1 MIGLVI
7 KSTGK
12 NSLVKA
18 ENKVYKCTLRGNF
31 RLENNFSKPIV
42 SGDLVKIEIVNNEN
56 GIITEIFER
65 ENLFIKKSLKDNKA
79 HVVGSNIDQILIICS
94 FKKPYTKLIFID
106 KCISAANF
114 YNIKPIIVFNKIDLL
129 NPEEV
134 NKLKEIEKKYSSIG
148 INFCKISA
156 TDRFNLEVLNK
167 LLKNKKTLFIGNSGV
182 GKSTIIN
189 LISKSNQKIDSLS
202 SKTGRGKQTTTFSE
216 IFEIDSKSLIVDS
229 PGFKDF
235 YFYDIEKEDVK
246 YLFKEFIEI
255 QKNCKFNNCLH
266 LNEPDCEIKKNI
278 GNKIWSKRFSSY
290 LSIIKELS

>member
-18 ENKVYKCTLRGNF
+18 KNKVYKCTLRGNF
-31 RLENNFSKPIV
+31 RLENNFSNPIV
-42 SGDLVKIEIVNNEN
+42 SGDLVKIEIDNNEN

-79 HVVGSNIDQILIICS
+79 HVIGSNIDQILIICS

-246 YLFKEFIEI
+246 YLFKEFIDI
-255 QKNCKFNNCLH
+255 QKKCKFNNCLH
-266 LNEPDCEIKKNI
+266 LNEPNCEIKKNI

>member
-18 ENKVYKCTLRGNF
+18 KNKVYKCTLRGNF
-31 RLENNFSKPIV
+31 RLENNFSNPVV

-156 TDRFNLEVLNK
+156 TEKFNLEVLNK

-266 LNEPDCEIKKNI
+266 LNEPNCEIKKNI

>member
-18 ENKVYKCTLRGNF
+18 KNKVYKCTLRGNF
-31 RLENNFSKPIV
+31 RLENNFSNPIV
-42 SGDLVKIEIVNNEN
+42 SGDLVKIEIDNNEN

-79 HVVGSNIDQILIICS
+79 HVIGSNIDQILIICS

-129 NPEEV
+129 KPEEI

-156 TDRFNLEVLNK
+156 IDKFNLEVLNK

-266 LNEPDCEIKKNI
+266 LNEPNCEIKKNI

>member
-18 ENKVYKCTLRGNF
+18 KNKVYKCTLRGNF
-31 RLENNFSKPIV
+31 RLENNFSNPIV
-42 SGDLVKIEIVNNEN
+42 SGDLVKIEIVNNEI

-156 TDRFNLEVLNK
+156 TDRFNLEVVNK

-266 LNEPDCEIKKNI
+266 LNEPNCEIKKNI

>member
-18 ENKVYKCTLRGNF
+18 KNKVYKCTLRGNF
-31 RLENNFSKPIV
+31 RLENNFSNPIV

-156 TDRFNLEVLNK
+156 TDRFNLEVVNK

>member
-18 ENKVYKCTLRGNF
+18 KNKVYKCTLRGNF
-31 RLENNFSKPIV
+31 RLENNFSNPIV
-42 SGDLVKIEIVNNEN
+42 SGDFVKIEIDNNEN

-79 HVVGSNIDQILIICS
+79 HVIGSNIDQILIICS

-156 TDRFNLEVLNK
+156 TDRFNLEVVNK

-266 LNEPDCEIKKNI
+266 LNEPNCEIKKNI

>member
-18 ENKVYKCTLRGNF
+18 KNKVYKCTLRGNF
-31 RLENNFSKPIV
+31 RLENNFSNPIV

-255 QKNCKFNNCLH
+255 QKKCKFNNCLH
-266 LNEPDCEIKKNI
+266 LNEPNCEIKKNI

>member
-18 ENKVYKCTLRGNF
+18 KDKVYKCTLRGNF
-31 RLENNFSKPIV
+31 RLENNFSNPIV

-129 NPEEV
+129 KPEEI

-156 TDRFNLEVLNK
+156 TNKFNLEVLNK

-202 SKTGRGKQTTTFSE
+202 SKTERGKQTTTFSE

-266 LNEPDCEIKKNI
+266 LNEPNCEIKKNI

>member
-18 ENKVYKCTLRGNF
+18 KNKVYKCTLRGNF
-31 RLENNFSKPIV
+31 RLENNFSNPIV

-65 ENLFIKKSLKDNKA
+65 ENLFIKKSLKDNEA

-156 TDRFNLEVLNK
+156 IDKFNLEVLNK

-266 LNEPDCEIKKNI
+266 LNEPNCEIKKNI

>member
-18 ENKVYKCTLRGNF
+18 KNKVYKCTLRGNF
-31 RLENNFSKPIV
+31 RLENNFSNPIV
-42 SGDLVKIEIVNNEN
+42 SGDLVKIEIDNNEK

-129 NPEEV
+129 KPEEI
-134 NKLKEIEKKYSSIG
+134 NKLKEIEKRYSSIG

-156 TDRFNLEVLNK
+156 TDKYNLEVLNK

-235 YFYDIEKEDVK
+235 YFYNIEKEDIK
-246 YLFKEFIEI
+246 YLFKEFIDI
-255 QKNCKFNNCLH
+255 QKKCKFNNCLH

>member
-18 ENKVYKCTLRGNF
+18 KNKVYKCTLRGNF
-31 RLENNFSKPIV
+31 RLENNFSNPIV

-94 FKKPYTKLIFID
+94 FRKPYTKLIFID

-156 TDRFNLEVLNK
+156 TDRFNLEVVNK

-266 LNEPDCEIKKNI
+266 LNEPNCEIKKNI

>member
-7 KSTGK
+7 KSAGK

-18 ENKVYKCTLRGNF
+18 KNKVYKCTLRGNF
-31 RLENNFSKPIV
+31 RLENNFSNPIV
-42 SGDLVKIEIVNNEN
+42 SGDLVKIEVVNNEN

-79 HVVGSNIDQILIICS
+79 HVIGSNIDQILIICS

-129 NPEEV
+129 KPEEI

-148 INFCKISA
+148 INICKISA

-189 LISKSNQKIDSLS
+189 QISKSNQKIDSLS

-235 YFYDIEKEDVK
+235 YFYNIEKEDVK
-246 YLFKEFIEI
+246 YLFKEFIDI
-255 QKNCKFNNCLH
+255 QKKCKFNNCLH
-266 LNEPDCEIKKNI
+266 LNEPHCEIKKNV

-290 LSIIKELS
+290 LSIIHELS

>member
-18 ENKVYKCTLRGNF
+18 KNKVYKCTLRGNF
-31 RLENNFSKPIV
+31 RLENNFSNPIV

-79 HVVGSNIDQILIICS
+79 HVIGSNIDQILIICS
-94 FKKPYTKLIFID
+94 YKKPYTKLIFID

-129 NPEEV
+129 KPEEIS
-134 NKLKEIEKKYSSIG
+134 KLKEIEKKYSSIG

-156 TDRFNLEVLNK
+156 TDKFNLEVLNK

-266 LNEPDCEIKKNI
+266 LNEPNCEIKKNI
-278 GNKIWSKRFSSY
+278 GNKIWSKRFNSY

>member
-18 ENKVYKCTLRGNF
+18 KNKVYKCTLRGNF
-31 RLENNFSKPIV
+31 RLENNFSNPIV
-42 SGDLVKIEIVNNEN
+42 SGDLVKIEIDNNEK

-129 NPEEV
+129 KPQEV
-134 NKLKEIEKKYSSIG
+134 NELKEIEEKYTSIG
-148 INFCKISA
+148 IIFCKISA
-156 TDRFNLEVLNK
+156 TDRYNFEVLNK
-167 LLKNKKTLFIGNSGV
+167 LLENKKTLFIGNSGV

-189 LISKSNQKIDSLS
+189 LISKSNQKIDGLS

-235 YFYDIEKEDVK
+235 YFYNIEKEDIK
-246 YLFKEFIEI
+246 YLFKEFIDI
-255 QKNCKFNNCLH
+255 QKKCKFNNCLH
-266 LNEPDCEIKKNI
+266 LNEPNCEIKKNI

>member
-7 KSTGK
+7 KSAGK

-18 ENKVYKCTLRGNF
+18 KNKVYKCTLRGNF
-31 RLENNFSKPIV
+31 RLENNFSNPIV

-79 HVVGSNIDQILIICS
+79 HVIGSNIDQILIICS

-129 NPEEV
+129 NPEEI

-189 LISKSNQKIDSLS
+189 HISKSNQKIDSLS

-235 YFYDIEKEDVK
+235 YFYNIEKEDVK
-246 YLFKEFIEI
+246 YLFKEFIDI
-255 QKNCKFNNCLH
+255 QKKCKFNNCLH
-266 LNEPDCEIKKNI
+266 LNEPHCEIKKNV

-290 LSIIKELS
+290 LSIIQELS

>member
-31 RLENNFSKPIV
+31 RLENNFSNPIV

-56 GIITEIFER
+56 GIIIEIFER

-129 NPEEV
+129 KPEEI

-266 LNEPDCEIKKNI
+266 LNEPNCEIKKNI

>member
-18 ENKVYKCTLRGNF
+18 KNKVYKCTLRGNF
-31 RLENNFSKPIV
+31 RLENNFSNPIV

-235 YFYDIEKEDVK
+235 YFYNIEKEDVK

-266 LNEPDCEIKKNI
+266 LNEPNCEIKKNI

>member
-18 ENKVYKCTLRGNF
+18 KNKVYKCTLRGNF
-31 RLENNFSKPIV
+31 RLENNFSNPIV

-156 TDRFNLEVLNK
+156 TDRFNLEVVNK

-266 LNEPDCEIKKNI
+266 LNEPNCEIKKNI

-290 LSIIKELS
+290 LSIIKELN

>member
-18 ENKVYKCTLRGNF
+18 KNKVYKCTLRGNF
-31 RLENNFSKPIV
+31 RLENNFSNPIV

-129 NPEEV
+129 KPEEI

-266 LNEPDCEIKKNI
+266 LNEPNCEIKKNI

>member
-18 ENKVYKCTLRGNF
+18 KNKVYKCTLRGNF
-31 RLENNFSKPIV
+31 RLENNFSNPIV

-156 TDRFNLEVLNK
+156 TDRYNLEVLNK
-167 LLKNKKTLFIGNSGV
+167 LLENKKTLFIGNSGV

-266 LNEPDCEIKKNI
+266 LNEPNCEIKKNI

>member
-18 ENKVYKCTLRGNF
+18 KNKVYKCTLRGNF
-31 RLENNFSKPIV
+31 RLENNFSNPIV

-134 NKLKEIEKKYSSIG
+134 IKLKEIEKKYSSIG

-156 TDRFNLEVLNK
+156 SDRYNLEVLNK

-266 LNEPDCEIKKNI
+266 LNEPNCEIKKNI

>member
-18 ENKVYKCTLRGNF
+18 KNKVYKCTLRGNF
-31 RLENNFSKPIV
+31 RLENNFSNPIV
-42 SGDLVKIEIVNNEN
+42 SGDLVKIEIDNNEN

-156 TDRFNLEVLNK
+156 TDRFNLEVVNK

-266 LNEPDCEIKKNI
+266 LNEPNCEIKKNI

>member
-18 ENKVYKCTLRGNF
+18 KNKVYKCTLRGNF
-31 RLENNFSKPIV
+31 RLENNFSNPIV

-156 TDRFNLEVLNK
+156 TDRFNLEVVNK

-246 YLFKEFIEI
+246 YLFKEFIDL
-255 QKNCKFNNCLH
+255 QKKCKFNNCLH
-266 LNEPDCEIKKNI
+266 LNEPNCEIKKNI

>member
-7 KSTGK
+7 KSAGK

-18 ENKVYKCTLRGNF
+18 KNKVYKCTLRGNF
-31 RLENNFSKPIV
+31 RLENNFSNPIV

-79 HVVGSNIDQILIICS
+79 HVIGSNIDQILIICS

-129 NPEEV
+129 KPEEI

-189 LISKSNQKIDSLS
+189 QISKSNQKIDSLS

-235 YFYDIEKEDVK
+235 YFYNIEKEDVK
-246 YLFKEFIEI
+246 YLFKEFIDI
-255 QKNCKFNNCLH
+255 QKKCKFNNCLH
-266 LNEPDCEIKKNI
+266 LNEPHCEIKKNV

-290 LSIIKELS
+290 LSIIHELS

>member
-18 ENKVYKCTLRGNF
+18 KNKVYKCTLRGNF
-31 RLENNFSKPIV
+31 RLENNFSNPIV

-79 HVVGSNIDQILIICS
+79 HVIGSNIDQILIICS
-94 FKKPYTKLIFID
+94 YKKPYTKLIFID

-266 LNEPDCEIKKNI
+266 LNEPNCEIKKNI

>member
-18 ENKVYKCTLRGNF
+18 KNKVYKCTLRGNF
-31 RLENNFSKPIV
+31 RLENNFSNPIV

-129 NPEEV
+129 QPEEI

-246 YLFKEFIEI
+246 YLFKEFIDL
-255 QKNCKFNNCLH
+255 QKKCKFNNCLH
-266 LNEPDCEIKKNI
+266 LNEPNCEIKKNI

>member
-18 ENKVYKCTLRGNF
+18 KNKVYKCTLRGNF
-31 RLENNFSKPIV
+31 RLENNFSNPIV

-129 NPEEV
+129 QPEEI
-134 NKLKEIEKKYSSIG
+134 NKLKEIEKKYSFIG

-156 TDRFNLEVLNK
+156 TNGFNLESLNK
-167 LLKNKKTLFIGNSGV
+167 LLKDKKTLFLGNSGV

-235 YFYDIEKEDVK
+235 YFYNIEKEDVK
-246 YLFKEFIEI
+246 YLFKEFIDL
-255 QKNCKFNNCLH
+255 QKKCKFNNCLH
-266 LNEPDCEIKKNI
+266 LNEPNCEIKKNI

>member
-18 ENKVYKCTLRGNF
+18 KNKVYKCTLRGNF
-31 RLENNFSKPIV
+31 RLENNFSNPIV
-42 SGDLVKIEIVNNEN
+42 SGDLVKIEIDNNEN

-79 HVVGSNIDQILIICS
+79 HVIGSNIDQILIICS

-156 TDRFNLEVLNK
+156 TDKFNLEVLNK

-266 LNEPDCEIKKNI
+266 LNEPNCEIKKNI

>member
-18 ENKVYKCTLRGNF
+18 KNKVYKCTLRGNF
-31 RLENNFSKPIV
+31 RLENNFSNPIV
-42 SGDLVKIEIVNNEN
+42 SGDLVKIEIINNEN

-266 LNEPDCEIKKNI
+266 LNEPNCEIKKNI

>member
-18 ENKVYKCTLRGNF
+18 KNKVYKCTLRGNF
-31 RLENNFSKPIV
+31 RLENNFSNPIV

-156 TDRFNLEVLNK
+156 TDRFNLEVVNK
-167 LLKNKKTLFIGNSGV
+167 LLKDKKTLFIGNSGV

-266 LNEPDCEIKKNI
+266 LNEPNCEIKKNI

>member
-18 ENKVYKCTLRGNF
+18 KNKVYKCTLRGNF
-31 RLENNFSKPIV
+31 RLENNFSNPIV

-156 TDRFNLEVLNK
+156 TEKFNLEVLNK

-266 LNEPDCEIKKNI
+266 LNEPNCEIKKNI

-290 LSIIKELS
+290 LSIINELS

>member
-18 ENKVYKCTLRGNF
+18 KNKVYKCTLRGNF
-31 RLENNFSKPIV
+31 RLENNFSNPIV
-42 SGDLVKIEIVNNEN
+42 SGDLVKIEIDNNEN

-79 HVVGSNIDQILIICS
+79 HVIGSNIDQILIICS
-94 FKKPYTKLIFID
+94 YKKPYTKLIFID

-156 TDRFNLEVLNK
+156 TDKFNLEVLNK

-229 PGFKDF
+229 PGFKDY

-246 YLFKEFIEI
+246 YLFKEFIDI
-255 QKNCKFNNCLH
+255 QKKCKFNDCLH
-266 LNEPDCEIKKNI
+266 LNEPNCEIKKNI
-278 GNKIWSKRFSSY
+278 GNKIWSKRFNSY

>member
-7 KSTGK
+7 KSAGK

-18 ENKVYKCTLRGNF
+18 KNKVYKCTLRGNF
-31 RLENNFSKPIV
+31 RLENNFSNPIV

-79 HVVGSNIDQILIICS
+79 HVIGSNIDQILIICS

-266 LNEPDCEIKKNI
+266 LNEPNCEIKKNV

>member
-18 ENKVYKCTLRGNF
+18 KNKVYKCTLRGNF
-31 RLENNFSKPIV
+31 RLENNFSNPIV

-266 LNEPDCEIKKNI
+266 LNEPNCEIKKNI

>member
-18 ENKVYKCTLRGNF
+18 KNKVYKCTLRGNF
-31 RLENNFSKPIV
+31 RLENNFSNPIV

-129 NPEEV
+129 NSEEI

-266 LNEPDCEIKKNI
+266 LNEPNCEIKKNI

>member
-18 ENKVYKCTLRGNF
+18 KNKVYKCTLRGNF
-31 RLENNFSKPIV
+31 RLENNFSNPIV
-42 SGDLVKIEIVNNEN
+42 SGDLVKIEIVNNEI

-79 HVVGSNIDQILIICS
+79 HVIGSNIDQILIICS

-156 TDRFNLEVLNK
+156 TDRFNLEVVNK

-266 LNEPDCEIKKNI
+266 LNEPNCEIKKNI

>member
-18 ENKVYKCTLRGNF
+18 KNKVYKCTLRGNF
-31 RLENNFSKPIV
+31 RLENNFSNPIV

-202 SKTGRGKQTTTFSE
+202 SKTERGKQTTTFSE

-266 LNEPDCEIKKNI
+266 LNEPNCEIKKNI

>member
-18 ENKVYKCTLRGNF
+18 KNKVYKCNLRGNF
-31 RLENNFSKPIV
+31 RLENNFSNPIV

-106 KCISAANF
+106 KCITAANF

-156 TDRFNLEVLNK
+156 TDKFNLEVLNK

-235 YFYDIEKEDVK
+235 YFYNIEKEDVK
-246 YLFKEFIEI
+246 YLFK
-255 QKNCKFNNCLH
+255 
-266 LNEPDCEIKKNI
+266 
-278 GNKIWSKRFSSY
+278 
-290 LSIIKELS
+290 